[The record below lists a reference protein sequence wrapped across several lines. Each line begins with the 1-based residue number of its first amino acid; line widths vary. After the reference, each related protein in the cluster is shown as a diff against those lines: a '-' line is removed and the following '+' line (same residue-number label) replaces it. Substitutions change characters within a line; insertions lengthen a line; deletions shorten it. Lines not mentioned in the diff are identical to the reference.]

1 MIIAGCLNNSK
12 QGVKENLFRSYEN
25 GSKRDIASE
34 IDYSDQ
40 RSIATSVTLSNR
52 YAKKK
57 PSDTHSM
64 LSKDNLDKLDN
75 KNRLIRKGGG
85 GSIYSDAMSQRSKLS
100 KYSKRGN
107 SLDHKR
113 INSNALE
120 NIPEVDEV
128 QVPENLNN

>member
-1 MIIAGCLNNSK
+1 MITAGCLNNSK
-12 QGVKENLFRSYEN
+12 EGVKENLFRSYEN

-52 YAKKK
+52 YMKKR

-64 LSKDNLDKLDN
+64 LSKDNLDKLN
-75 KNRLIRKGGG
+75 NQSRLIRKGGG

-107 SLDHKR
+107 SIDPKR
-113 INSNALE
+113 SNSNALE

-128 QVPENLNN
+128 QIPENFNN